1 MRHSFFS
8 ILIILFIS
16 AFVSAQSKS
25 NDQILAQM
33 KTLNVSKNIQL
44 EYDKS
49 SDYSKL
55 LMISDELTNEQAKK
69 NGLSSLTFGMMYG
82 FNGKVLSFSPDVFIL
97 TFWAKGKNTKFAESH
112 HWIATVDSETVD
124 LGDARYARRNGD
136 DREFLNFSITREN
149 LAKIAEGKDV
159 SLSLGNFQFKFNAEQ
174 LKQFANFLSLSNTA
188 K

>member
-1 MRHSFFS
+1 MRHSIFT
-8 ILIILFIS
+8 ILIIFFITS
-16 AFVSAQSKS
+16 FVSAQSKS

-33 KTLNVSKNIQL
+33 KTLNVSKNIQI

-55 LMISDELTNEQAKK
+55 LMISDELTNEQSKK

-82 FNGKVLSFSPDVFIL
+82 FNGKALTFSPDVFIL

-112 HWIATVDSETVD
+112 HWTATVDGETVD
-124 LGDARYARRNGD
+124 LGDARYARKNGD

-149 LAKIAEGKDV
+149 LEKIAQGKDV

-174 LKQFANFLSLSNTA
+174 LKQFADFLNLSDIT